1 MGRGGTSKARFG
13 RSLAGPLVR
22 LMEPMVVLL
31 LLPLI
36 PSSLEGKGLLSPLC
50 GLNTK
55 GLMRKA
61 P

>member
-1 MGRGGTSKARFG
+1 M
-13 RSLAGPLVR
+13 
-22 LMEPMVVLL
+22 MEPMVVLL

-36 PSSLEGKGLLSPLC
+36 PSSLEGKGLLSPLR